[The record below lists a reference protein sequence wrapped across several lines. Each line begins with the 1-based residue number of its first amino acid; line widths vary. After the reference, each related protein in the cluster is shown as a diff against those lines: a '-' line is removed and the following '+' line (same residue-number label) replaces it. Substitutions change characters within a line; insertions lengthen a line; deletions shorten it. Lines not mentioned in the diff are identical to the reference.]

1 MKGCRPLTRTE
12 VKTILGKVN
21 SIREKALLVVGFA
34 TGYRISELLS
44 MRMKD
49 VASKG
54 GEILKYA
61 HVKKTKNG
69 EGRSVL
75 LNSDAQKVLRE
86 LVRHLKGLGMC
97 DDTPL
102 FVSRKHDVDGNVKA
116 ISRQHAWTLLKQLF
130 EFANIFGNVA
140 THSMRKT
147 YAAFMREALKG
158 DLAKLQAALGH
169 KAITSTISYISFAHE
184 EIDDA
189 ITSLAFLT

>member
-1 MKGCRPLTRTE
+1 MKGCRPLTRNE
-12 VKTILGKVN
+12 VKTVLTRVN
-21 SIREKALLVVGFA
+21 SIREKTLLVVGFA

-44 MRMKD
+44 MRVKD
-49 VASKG
+49 VASKT
-54 GEILKYA
+54 GEILRYA
-61 HVKKTKNG
+61 HVRKTKNG

-75 LNSDAQKVLRE
+75 LNSDAQKILRE
-86 LVRHLKGLGMC
+86 LVRHLRGLGFG

-102 FVSRKHDVDGNVKA
+102 FISRKHDADGNVKA
-116 ISRQHAWTLLKQLF
+116 ISRQQAWNLLKQLF
-130 EFANIFGNVA
+130 EMANIFGNVA

-189 ITSLAFLT
+189 ITSISLL

>member
-1 MKGCRPLTRTE
+1 MKGCRPLTRIE
-12 VKTILGKVN
+12 VKTVLSKVC
-21 SIREKALLVVGFA
+21 SLREKALLVVGFA

-49 VASKG
+49 VATNG

-61 HVKKTKNG
+61 HVRKTKNG

-86 LVRHLKGLGMC
+86 LIRYLRGLGLG
-97 DDTPL
+97 DDAPL
-102 FVSRKHDVDGNVKA
+102 FISRKHGNDGNVKA
-116 ISRQHAWTLLKQLF
+116 ISRQQAWTILKQLF
-130 EFANIFGNVA
+130 ELANIFGNVA

-147 YAAFMREALKG
+147 YASFMQEALKG

-169 KAITSTISYISFAHE
+169 KAITSTISYISFSHD

-189 ITSLAFLT
+189 ITSLSLL